1 MFDYIDNSASFKN
14 SIHIN
19 AVGGTLVKNY
29 KDSFFL
35 RFHMKSDLAERLLTK
50 EPTMCKRK
58 EEYKNLYGE
67 WLTKKIMEPVVVL
80 QVMLCGNDEFL
91 AEIMWKDDFDK
102 MFEPMAESE
111 DKK

>member
-1 MFDYIDNSASFKN
+1 MFDYTDNSASFKN

-29 KDSFFL
+29 KDSFIL
-35 RFHMKSDLAERLLTK
+35 RFHMNSNLADKLLTK
-50 EPTMCKRK
+50 EPTLCKRT
-58 EEYKNLYGE
+58 EEYKDYRGE
-67 WLTKKIMEPVVVL
+67 WKTKKIMESVVVL

-111 DKK
+111 DKE